1 MDIRLKRLSLHQFK
15 GFTFTLDADCADLSI
30 LGQNGTGKTT
40 ISDAWHWL
48 LFGKDSL
55 NRADFEIKT
64 LTPDGEALHGL
75 EHSVEAIIVVD
86 GREITLKK
94 SFGEIWTKKRG
105 SAQAVFTGHS
115 SSFWINGVPC
125 QLKDYKDQISEI
137 VGDESIFRLL
147 TSPSAF
153 PALPWQKQRE
163 LLLTICGDLTDAEVI
178 QSDSK
183 LAPLVEI
190 LTNRS
195 LEDHKKIIAARRAE
209 INKQLTAL
217 PIRIDE
223 VKRGMPDVAGLDRKA
238 VIKEVGVLETE
249 IGIVKLRLQGIDNGG
264 GIAEL
269 SKKIQ
274 DIKYQISQLE
284 NAYYL
289 EGMKHVTQLNAKIN
303 ELTAGRQGKA
313 TQIHNV
319 KFGIEQN
326 QRRTF
331 GLEEQ
336 LQSLREKWT
345 AIDAESF
352 QAAVADTCPACGQAL
367 PSDRVQDARDK
378 ALAQFNQDKAERML
392 AVEMRGKEL
401 RGELDITIPII
412 ERLHAELLGLETV
425 AADDQ
430 HDILVAER
438 DILKARAE
446 DYSQVPGRPELLE
459 QKAGLEKE
467 MEEIRN
473 GLSQNKYVI
482 QKEIDDL
489 TAQLAE
495 AKEKADRFTR
505 QEQGAA
511 RIEELKAEEKK
522 LAAEF
527 EKLEGELYLAES
539 FIKTKVE
546 MLTERINGKFEL
558 ARFRLFDIQ
567 VNQGL
572 AETCEIMV
580 NGVGYNSGLNS
591 ASRIQGGC
599 DIISTLQDHFKLH
612 VPTWLDNRE
621 GCTMIPQMKCQVI
634 SLYVSPNDSQLR
646 VEPTKRELVL
656 KRMVV

>member
-183 LAPLVEI
+183 LSPLVEI

-238 VIKEVGVLETE
+238 VIKEVGALETE

-303 ELTAGRQGKA
+303 ELTAGKQGKM

-319 KFGIEQN
+319 KTSIEAN
-326 QRRTF
+326 QRRIS
-331 GLEEQ
+331 GLEAQ
-336 LQSLREKWT
+336 LQSMREKWI
-345 AIDAESF
+345 AIDAEAF
-352 QAAVADTCPACGQAL
+352 DPDKVAY
-367 PSDRVQDARDK
+367 
-378 ALAQFNQDKAERML
+378 
-392 AVEMRGKEL
+392 
-401 RGELDITIPII
+401 I
-412 ERLHAELLGLETV
+412 
-425 AADDQ
+425 
-430 HDILVAER
+430 
-438 DILKARAE
+438 
-446 DYSQVPGRPELLE
+446 
-459 QKAGLEKE
+459 
-467 MEEIRN
+467 
-473 GLSQNKYVI
+473 
-482 QKEIDDL
+482 
-489 TAQLAE
+489 
-495 AKEKADRFTR
+495 
-505 QEQGAA
+505 
-511 RIEELKAEEKK
+511 
-522 LAAEF
+522 
-527 EKLEGELYLAES
+527 
-539 FIKTKVE
+539 
-546 MLTERINGKFEL
+546 
-558 ARFRLFDIQ
+558 
-567 VNQGL
+567 
-572 AETCEIMV
+572 
-580 NGVGYNSGLNS
+580 
-591 ASRIQGGC
+591 
-599 DIISTLQDHFKLH
+599 
-612 VPTWLDNRE
+612 
-621 GCTMIPQMKCQVI
+621 
-634 SLYVSPNDSQLR
+634 
-646 VEPTKRELVL
+646 
-656 KRMVV
+656 